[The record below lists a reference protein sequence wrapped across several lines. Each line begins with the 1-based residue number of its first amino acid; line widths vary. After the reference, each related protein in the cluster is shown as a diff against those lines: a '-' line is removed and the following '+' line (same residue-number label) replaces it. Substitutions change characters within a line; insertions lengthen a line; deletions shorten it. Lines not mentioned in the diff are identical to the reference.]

1 MTGKE
6 RETIARA
13 LGRAIADAP
22 IRGTSVEL
30 TDRDV
35 ENIRD
40 QLVESFAAGAL
51 GELLQIDVER
61 LDVLVDV
68 ARMT

>member
-13 LGRAIADAP
+13 LGRGIADAP

-35 ENIRD
+35 KNIRD
-40 QLVESFAAGAL
+40 QLVESIAAGPL
-51 GELLQIDVER
+51 GELLQVDVAQ
-61 LDVLVDV
+61 LDLYVDV